1 MPQAAVSIAD
11 TPLPV
16 AKPSV
21 LGDKARVQKD
31 AASDLVPA
39 APPAP
44 PGVRTL
50 EDTVVDLL
58 RPMVRDWLDD
68 NMPRLVEKALRIE
81 ATDRARAQDDTKH

>member
-1 MPQAAVSIAD
+1 
-11 TPLPV
+11 
-16 AKPSV
+16 
-21 LGDKARVQKD
+21 
-31 AASDLVPA
+31 
-39 APPAP
+39 
-44 PGVRTL
+44 VRTL